1 MLEQVS
7 LFVHSMWELLVSK
20 HSDGLYNSVCLGVL
34 LTLPVLLLLLA
45 MCLCCQ
51 GCCGHTCCF
60 SSCRRRQHARARRK
74 KLDDLWISSQPQ
86 PIMMESL
93 SLSV

>member
-20 HSDGLYNSVCLGVL
+20 HSEGLYNSVCLAVL
-34 LTLPVLLLLLA
+34 LALPLLLLLLSV
-45 MCLCCQ
+45 CLCCQ
-51 GCCGHTCCF
+51 GCCC
-60 SSCRRRQHARARRK
+60 SSCRRQQHDRARRK
-74 KLDDLWISSQPQ
+74 KHDDLWISSQPQ

>member
-20 HSDGLYNSVCLGVL
+20 HTEGLYNSVCLAVL
-34 LTLPVLLLLLA
+34 LVLPLLLLLLSV
-45 MCLCCQ
+45 CLCCQ
-51 GCCGHTCCF
+51 GCCGRTCCC
-60 SSCRRRQHARARRK
+60 SSCRHQQHNRARRK
-74 KLDDLWISSQPQ
+74 KHDDLWISSQPQ

-93 SLSV
+93 TLSV